1 MKKNYSIRIFNIL
14 ARRVYKISKK
24 RKLGWT
30 WRECQKWTSANLF
43 KQYKGKPLS
52 KIKVT
57 EVDAVIVGILDSAP
71 AGGAPMPTPEK
82 EVCASPF
89 DIPTKDLKDIDWWLI
104 GDVLDLL
111 DSNLKIRVAISG
123 ILDTGIVK
131 KFEIPESRDVVRD
144 LRMAGF
150 SSDEKITF
158 KILVAPNKKDDGQ
171 PCSYYLLVTEI
182 GSTFDT
188 DFQDDE
194 IFKIVSETDISKDA
208 KKKREE
214 ILKEKERREKER
226 RAESQSKK
234 KERPKAVEGEKEAQ
248 KKLAEE
254 TLKNLENLFSKGL
267 ISEELYKMNVK
278 ELKQKLE
285 KGGKI

>member
-71 AGGAPMPTPEK
+71 AGGAPMPTPKK

-208 KKKREE
+208 KKKREQ

>member
-14 ARRVYKISKK
+14 AKRVYKISKK

-30 WRECQKWTSANLF
+30 WRDCQKWTSANLF
-43 KQYKGKPLS
+43 KLYKGKPLNQ
-52 KIKVT
+52 IKVT
-57 EVDAVIVGILDSAP
+57 EVDAVVVGILDAVP
-71 AGGAPMPTPEK
+71 TGAVPLPTK
-82 EVCASPF
+82 KAEVCASPF
-89 DIPTKDLKDIDWWLI
+89 DIPTKDLKDIDWWLV
-104 GDVLDLL
+104 GEVLDLL
-111 DSNLKIRVAISG
+111 DDNLKIRVAITG
-123 ILDTGIVK
+123 IIDTGIVK
-131 KFEIPESRDVVRD
+131 KYEIPESRDVVRD

-158 KILVAPNKKDDGQ
+158 KILVAPDKKDDGK

-182 GSTFDT
+182 GSSFDT
-188 DFQDDE
+188 DFQAE
-194 IFKIVSETDISKDA
+194 EVFKIVAESDISKDA

-214 ILKEKERREKER
+214 IIRQKEEREKQR
-226 RAESQSKK
+226 KAVSKSTGK
-234 KERPKAVEGEKEAQ
+234 IRPKQVEGKNEAE

-285 KGGKI
+285 KGGQI